1 MLPSPGTL
9 AFDPSLQY
17 ASFTLIDYLPVTV
30 VAIVI
35 VSLAVALI
43 VSVRRRNDLD

>member
-1 MLPSPGTL
+1 MLPYPGTL
-9 AFDPSLQY
+9 ALDPSIRLG
-17 ASFTLIDYLPVTV
+17 SFTLIDYLPLTV
-30 VAIVI
+30 VTIVI